1 VKLGSSEKMA
11 KIIEEKGLNLKSN
24 ISAFEIAPFLFIE
37 QHEHILLSA

>member
-1 VKLGSSEKMA
+1 VTLGSSEKMT

-24 ISAFEIAPFLFIE
+24 ISAFEIALFLFIE